1 MEHHF
6 NIEIARVYGIKEAI
20 LIHNLHYWIK
30 YNVANNRH
38 FYDGRYWTY
47 NTANAFVEIFPYL
60 TATKIYRV
68 LSNLEEKHIISK
80 GVYNQEKYIRTKWY
94 SFTDEGLQML
104 FDNGYDI
111 IGFSESF
118 QKCKMQFAKMQNVI
132 CKNAKCNNIY
142 NNTDIINTDS
152 KQEEGIII
160 PSKKIDFQAIV
171 DCWNEYNG
179 KRLGKVTKLTTKRK
193 DAIKRLISEH
203 SITVDQ
209 LELFLST
216 IPYADSWLYNPTR
229 EHKDWKP
236 DFDWWIANTK
246 GWFTKLIEGKVH
258 TQNQSIFQR
267 IINGENSQIQYTPMT
282 GIELRW
288 SDQFNCYLF
297 TGQSWNPNPTICDGY
312 KDEDRPDGA
321 TIMLNNARG
330 TVKWNKQLKKWDKV

>member
-1 MEHHF
+1 
-6 NIEIARVYGIKEAI
+6 
-20 LIHNLHYWIK
+20 
-30 YNVANNRH
+30 
-38 FYDGRYWTY
+38 
-47 NTANAFVEIFPYL
+47 
-60 TATKIYRV
+60 
-68 LSNLEEKHIISK
+68 
-80 GVYNQEKYIRTKWY
+80 
-94 SFTDEGLQML
+94 
-104 FDNGYDI
+104 
-111 IGFSESF
+111 
-118 QKCKMQFAKMQNVI
+118 MQFAKMQNGNN
-132 CKNAKCNNIY
+132 KNAKCNNIY
-142 NNTDIINTDS
+142 NNTDIKNTNS

-171 DCWNEYNG
+171 ECWNEYNG
-179 KRLGKVTKLTTKRK
+179 KRLGKVTKLTTKRRG
-193 DAIKRLISEH
+193 AIKRLMEEH
-203 SITVDQ
+203 SLTLEQ
-209 LELFLST
+209 LMRLLST
-216 IPYADSWLYNPTR
+216 IPYADNWLYNPTK

-236 DFDWWIANTK
+236 DFDWWMTNTK

-288 SDQFNCYLF
+288 SEQFNCYLY